1 MMAPM
6 TRIVRRISGAFML
19 QSTDKQDILSFLR
32 APERVS
38 RHAKARMQQR
48 GIGRSAV
55 DRLLDFGREH
65 HDHRGAVVI
74 VLDRAAT
81 RRLARSGL
89 ATGREHEA
97 QRSVYAGVSTDGCV
111 CTVGHRTRRLHR
123 T

>member
-1 MMAPM
+1 
-6 TRIVRRISGAFML
+6 ML
-19 QSTDKQDILSFLR
+19 QSTDKQDLSSFLR

-89 ATGREHEA
+89 AAGRELDA
-97 QRSVYAGVSTDGCV
+97 LRSLYAVVSTDGCV